1 MLDIVISYQILFS
14 RQLLD
19 IGHKIFWIFWF
30 LKILL
35 LKAPGPEGGGGGPR
49 MVDPGIFLS
58 INVNDKKNHDHD
70 HDDRHQWSYS
80 GDFEIYGMD
89 GTGEND
95 DDETPLVPADT
106 PR

>member
-1 MLDIVISYQILFS
+1 MIIITVI
-14 RQLLD
+14 
-19 IGHKIFWIFWF
+19 
-30 LKILL
+30 
-35 LKAPGPEGGGGGPR
+35 
-49 MVDPGIFLS
+49 
-58 INVNDKKNHDHD
+58 NDDS
-70 HDDRHQWSYS
+70 SYS